1 MQHLKGVEKM
11 IKGTIQNV
19 SFDEEEHKYYYE
31 GRELN
36 GVTSAIAKRLGKTFP
51 KNIQVELACSYG
63 SQVHKEIERWIEE
76 GKEPSTDNGK
86 WLKEQLL
93 RLRKD
98 LGIWNYSKYNA
109 EVRVSDFENTASNV
123 DIVLHTPQGVYLADI
138 KTGQFDRQYCTLQL
152 NAYRLMYENCY
163 DEEVLGLFVLNTKA
177 KRVFRIFACED
188 KGILDLLRGNTK

>member
-1 MQHLKGVEKM
+1 MTKGVISK
-11 IKGTIQNV
+11 V

-51 KNIQVELACSYG
+51 KNVQVELACSYG
-63 SQVHKEIERWIEE
+63 SQIHKEVERWIEE

-86 WLKEQLL
+86 WIRDQLL
-93 RLRKD
+93 QIKEKV
-98 LGIWNYSKYNA
+98 GKWEFTKYNA

-123 DIVLHTPQGVYLADI
+123 DIVLHTPTGVFLADI
-138 KTGQFDRQYCTLQL
+138 KTGQFDRQYCTMQL

-163 DEEVLGLFVLNTKA
+163 DEKVLGLFVLNTKA
-177 KRVFRIFACED
+177 KRVFNIFACED
-188 KGILDLLRGNTK
+188 KSILDLLKNNV